1 MSEKREK
8 LFADFP
14 KTPTQEWEDIIIKD
28 LKGADYAKKLLWK
41 TNENFIIKPY
51 YREED
56 LNNLEYLLQI
66 PGEFPF
72 VRGTKENGN
81 DWKITQLITES
92 DLKKANTIAVHAVKK
107 GANALILNAKELNN
121 INDLSAIL
129 ENIDLNTI
137 SVRFEN
143 HVSYPNLAK
152 LFLHYIEEKKYDKKR
167 IQGSFNYD
175 PITYMLQHNSFWK
188 SKEDD
193 LAEILALHQSIGK
206 ELLHF
211 QYITINGNIL
221 HNCGTNIIQ
230 ELAYALAAANE
241 YLAYA
246 SDNKINIEEI
256 APYINFT
263 FSIGSNYF
271 MEIAKL
277 RSARLLW
284 ATIVEQYQPEIAE
297 TAKMH
302 ITSFS
307 SMWNKTTYDA
317 HVNMLRATTEGMSA
331 AIGGADAIVLN
342 PYDESFRPSDDFSR
356 RIARNTQIIL
366 KEEAHFDKI
375 NDPAAGSYY
384 IENLSNSLSEEVWKL
399 FCDIE
404 KKGGIIQ
411 CGLNGSIKEA
421 VDESCRKRDMDIATR
436 RMILLGTNQYP
447 NTNEQMLDK
456 IKSIDTPQYK
466 GLQPYRAALAFEK
479 MRLATETYAQ
489 SNPRPKVFLLKIGN
503 LAMRQARAGF
513 ITNFFGCIG
522 YEIIETQGYKTPAE
536 GVKDA
541 LNSKANIVAICSS
554 DEEYLDFASEI
565 TQIIKKQNP
574 AVLCIVAG
582 NPVEIIESLKAAG
595 VDDFIHIK
603 LNVLETLRR
612 YNQLLGI

>member
-1 MSEKREK
+1 
-8 LFADFP
+8 
-14 KTPTQEWEDIIIKD
+14 
-28 LKGADYAKKLLWK
+28 
-41 TNENFIIKPY
+41 
-51 YREED
+51 
-56 LNNLEYLLQI
+56 
-66 PGEFPF
+66 
-72 VRGTKENGN
+72 
-81 DWKITQLITES
+81 
-92 DLKKANTIAVHAVKK
+92 
-107 GANALILNAKELNN
+107 
-121 INDLSAIL
+121 
-129 ENIDLNTI
+129 
-137 SVRFEN
+137 
-143 HVSYPNLAK
+143 
-152 LFLHYIEEKKYDKKR
+152 
-167 IQGSFNYD
+167 
-175 PITYMLQHNSFWK
+175 MLQHNSFWK

-447 NTNEQMLDK
+447 NINEQMLDK

-603 LNVLETLRR
+603 LNVLETLKR